1 MGEVE
6 EEKPMAR
13 EFRIGEDLRD
23 PPYNRLTPSYGDAP
37 LDRFTEICN
46 R

>member
-23 PPYNRLTPSYGDAP
+23 PPLQ
-37 LDRFTEICN
+37 
-46 R
+46 